1 MHGPVNEKHLAPP
14 EAAIAGIVLSRWKLI
29 LLCLGFVIA
38 AAVPFVLK
46 NFFIFQITLAIIYA
60 IAILGLNLLMGFNG
74 QISVAQGVFFAVG
87 GYTTA
92 IFATR
97 YGLNVFLTL
106 PIAVVTS
113 SLLGLVIGVPAL
125 RWQGLPLAFITFGLA
140 VLTPPLALKLEAIT
154 KGATGISMAKPAPP
168 AWFPGNQDTL
178 LYLCCLA
185 GLALCVVIAARL
197 TRGDTGRSL
206 RAVRDNGL
214 IAESLGVNLAKVR
227 IAAFVTCSGMAGF
240 GGGLFAI
247 VNGFVSPESFQMTKS
262 FDFLVGSII
271 GGITSISG
279 ALIGALFVMFLPDW
293 AADMNI
299 ALSGLIYGAALI
311 VMMLLARDGVVGLIR
326 TLGAALNA
334 RLAQRHA
341 LATTEEPPQ
350 GRQFQT

>member
-1 MHGPVNEKHLAPP
+1 MIARPHLRIIAT
-14 EAAIAGIVLSRWKLI
+14 AAIALALVS
-29 LLCLGFVIA
+29 
-38 AAVPFVLK
+38 VPALFPDFLVYQFSVAL
-46 NFFIFQITLAIIYA
+46 TYA

-74 QISVAQGVFFAVG
+74 QISVAQGVFFAIG

-92 IFATR
+92 ILATR
-97 YGLNVFLTL
+97 YGANVFATL
-106 PIAVVTS
+106 PIAVATA
-113 SLLGLVIGVPAL
+113 SLLGLAVGVPAL

-140 VLTPPLALKLEAIT
+140 VLVPPLALKLEAIT

-168 AWFPGNQDTL
+168 AWFPGNQDTM

-185 GLALCVVIAARL
+185 GLALCVMIAARL

-214 IAESLGVNLAKVR
+214 IAESLGINLAKVR
-227 IAAFVTCSGMAGF
+227 LATFVTCSGMAGF
-240 GGGLFAI
+240 AGGLFAI

-262 FDFLVGSII
+262 FDFLVGAIV

-299 ALSGLIYGAALI
+299 ALSGLIYGAVLI
-311 VMMLLARDGVVGLIR
+311 AMMLLARDGVVGLIR
-326 TLGAALNA
+326 TLATGLGAY
-334 RLAQRHA
+334 LAQRNAH
-341 LATTEEPPQ
+341 EQPEDRQ
-350 GRQFQT
+350 SRQFQT